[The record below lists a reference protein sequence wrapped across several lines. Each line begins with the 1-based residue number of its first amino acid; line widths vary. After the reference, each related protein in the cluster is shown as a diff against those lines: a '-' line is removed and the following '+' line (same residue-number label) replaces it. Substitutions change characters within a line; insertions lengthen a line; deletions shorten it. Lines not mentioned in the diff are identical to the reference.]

1 MTVKRA
7 WFAVGVAVLAAQ
19 AGHLLAYQLRFGAAA
34 HQIQSSGA
42 HIYFPGLVRASLGVA
57 AALVLAGVFV
67 VGLARILSGRSIRA
81 DSTPPFLRLF
91 AAMFTMQLAWFAGQE
106 VVEALVA
113 GAPVASA
120 ADLLLWG
127 TLGQLPVAV
136 VAATGLRWL
145 LARFETAIAEL
156 RIALASIPTQPFLP
170 GIAIP
175 ICSDTVRAWILRSAA
190 GASLAKRGPPSY
202 VRQLEL
208 N

>member
-1 MTVKRA
+1 MTGKRV
-7 WFAVGVAVLAAQ
+7 WLTVGLAAIASQ
-19 AGHLLAYQLRFGAAA
+19 AGHLLAYQLRFGPAAQ
-34 HQIQSSGA
+34 QIQSSGA

-57 AALVLAGVFV
+57 AALILSAVFV
-67 VGLARILSGRSIRA
+67 VGLARILSGRSIRP
-81 DSTPPFLRLF
+81 DSTPPLFRLV
-91 AAMFTMQLAWFAGQE
+91 AAMFTIQLAWFAGQE

-127 TLGQLPVAV
+127 ALGQLPVAV

-145 LARFETAIAEL
+145 LARFETAVAEI

-175 ICSDTVRAWILRSAA
+175 ICGDTLRAWILRSAA

-202 VRQLEL
+202 VRQIEL
-208 N
+208 S